1 MALQKGKQW
10 TRPPLAFIRYYDSP
24 VANDWRRHNGDKAQ
38 SAASKDRQ
46 LKESKNGCAML
57 EACHTYG
64 KGLAKFPW
72 VAVIVAARLIRGFYV
87 WAVIGGTYR
96 CSQAPGL
103 SFLLHIGS
111 LCNLRDGRAIR
122 RCHPFA
128 FVGCPAFFK
137 NTRHGLCPTPYR
149 PLFVPAIHKRPG
161 ADPHLIHTTPAAPHA
176 PPTRQGC

>member
-10 TRPPLAFIRYYDSP
+10 TRPPLAFIRYYDSH

-72 VAVIVAARLIRGFYV
+72 VAVIEVQDIGRVVSFGPIFQGMGPGVEMFYLYDAMLQPSALSAMCVAKV
-87 WAVIGGTYR
+87 KSV
-96 CSQAPGL
+96 
-103 SFLLHIGS
+103 
-111 LCNLRDGRAIR
+111 
-122 RCHPFA
+122 
-128 FVGCPAFFK
+128 FK
-137 NTRHGLCPTPYR
+137 L
-149 PLFVPAIHKRPG
+149 
-161 ADPHLIHTTPAAPHA
+161 
-176 PPTRQGC
+176 